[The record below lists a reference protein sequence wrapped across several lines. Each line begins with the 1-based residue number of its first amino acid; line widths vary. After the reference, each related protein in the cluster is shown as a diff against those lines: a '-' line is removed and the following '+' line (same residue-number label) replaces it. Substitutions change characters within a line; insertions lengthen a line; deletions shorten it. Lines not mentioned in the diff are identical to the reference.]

1 MEGGGQWTGK
11 VENKGYGRRGAM
23 DGEGREEGIWN
34 GGEGAREW
42 KAEGN
47 GRGR

>member
-11 VENKGYGRRGAM
+11 VENKVYGRRRAG
-23 DGEGREEGIWN
+23 DGEGREQGI
-34 GGEGAREW
+34 W
-42 KAEGN
+42 KAEGR

>member
-1 MEGGGQWTGK
+1 
-11 VENKGYGRRGAM
+11 M
-23 DGEGREEGIWN
+23 DGEGREEGIWKAEGK
-34 GGEGAREW
+34 GGEGREQGIW

>member
-11 VENKGYGRRGAM
+11 VENKGYGWRRAM
-23 DGEGREEGIWN
+23 DGEGREQGIWM
-34 GGEGAREW
+34 
-42 KAEGN
+42 AEGN

>member
-11 VENKGYGRRGAM
+11 VENKGYGRWRAM
-23 DGEGREEGIWN
+23 NGEGREQGI
-34 GGEGAREW
+34 W

>member
-11 VENKGYGRRGAM
+11 VENKGYGRRSAG
-23 DGEGREEGIWN
+23 DGEGREQGI
-34 GGEGAREW
+34 W